1 MHDPQHKSASLPM
14 TKLPWHRTLVGKVVV
29 FMLLGVLF
37 AYLMGALSGFFMV
50 ERGAREQWWREAE
63 VNAQIVSATIRRIY
77 TSVAVKTDKT
87 GQVTH
92 IISQRPIGD
101 EESVLETGFSPI
113 DVLALASAQTR
124 NNVWLMTKSSQGSL
138 EIVADALNT
147 PSDPAASLKV
157 SAWQTKAEAADFYVG
172 FARIGNEEHFISSLP
187 IVTSDGQLLGIIV
200 ATIGQKEG
208 LYQMR
213 NDLINKAFAALLLVL
228 VATAL
233 LITLLMRQLF
243 QPVPVLVRSLTEIA
257 KNQTA
262 NTTPY
267 TDRNDE
273 VGRMAKAIDA
283 LRKKVIERE
292 HLLEVKDEALRF
304 QHLAHHDELTK
315 LPNRVQLNDAL
326 KTAVHS
332 LLQGEVFNVMV
343 FDLDHFKAVN
353 DSLGHAAGDALLIE
367 VSQRVQELLTPN
379 DLVARLGGDE
389 FAIIQRVARS
399 ATKEAEALA
408 GAIVATLRE
417 PYLIDNQDVQ
427 VGVSVGIAT
436 APDDGSSSH
445 DLLRHADLALYA
457 AKANGRDRYMLY
469 IAGMTMDA
477 GIIEK
482 R

>member
-1 MHDPQHKSASLPM
+1 MPEPQHRSASRSAAR
-14 TKLPWHRTLVGKVVV
+14 LPWHHTLVGKVVM
-29 FMLLGVLF
+29 FMLMGVLF
-37 AYLMGALSGFFMV
+37 AYLMGALSGFLIV
-50 ERGAREQWWREAE
+50 ERGAREQWLREAQ

-77 TSVAVKTDKT
+77 TSVAVKTDDT

-124 NNVWLMTKSSQGSL
+124 NNVWLFAKSSEGFTV
-138 EIVADALNT
+138 VADALNT
-147 PSDPAASLKV
+147 SSDLPANLEIDTWHTTSN
-157 SAWQTKAEAADFYVG
+157 AADFYVG
-172 FARIGNEEHFISSLP
+172 FANIGNEEYFISSLP
-187 IVTSDGQLLGIIV
+187 IVTPDGQLLGVLV

-213 NDLINKAFAALLLVL
+213 NDLISKAFVVLLAVL
-228 VATAL
+228 IATAL
-233 LITLLMRQLF
+233 LVTILMRQLF
-243 QPVPVLVRSLTEIA
+243 TPVPVLIRSLTDIA

-262 NTTPY
+262 ESTPY

-273 VGRMAKAIDA
+273 IGRMAKAIDA

-315 LPNRVQLNDAL
+315 LPNRVQLNNAL
-326 KTAVHS
+326 KTAVNS
-332 LLQGEVFNVMV
+332 LHQGDVFNIML

-353 DSLGHAAGDALLIE
+353 DSLGHAAGDALLVE
-367 VSQRVQELLTPN
+367 VSQRVQGLLTHN

-389 FAIIQRVARS
+389 FAIIQRVVRS
-399 ATKEAEALA
+399 ATSEAKVLAEA
-408 GAIVATLRE
+408 IVSTLRE
-417 PYLIDNQDVQ
+417 PYQFNNQEINI
-427 VGVSVGIAT
+427 GVSVGIAT
-436 APDDGSSSH
+436 APANGRNSH

-457 AKANGRDRYMLY
+457 AKAKGRDRYMLY
-469 IAGMTMDA
+469 AAGMTMDSR
-477 GIIEK
+477 IIE
-482 R
+482 